1 MGKKTKYPSYSGG
14 EVRINGN
21 TKTSSQKIGDTIV
34 SNYNMSETEKNI
46 YDSVLNN
53 MDSSLAN
60 LFKISDPQRQAW
72 NNQLDALKQSGI
84 DNINSIYTP
93 MQNNLKNDIAARFGN
108 LDNSTFLNN
117 LKKITDS
124 KSQAVAQLSNN
135 LSLAQND
142 LYTQEL
148 QNRMN
153 MISFLNGLNNSFNNN
168 ILSYMGLANQ
178 NSSSGNSYNQIA
190 HSKNLENYNNMMNQY
205 YNQAMQAV
213 PLFL

>member
-1 MGKKTKYPSYSGG
+1 M
-14 EVRINGN
+14 
-21 TKTSSQKIGDTIV
+21 
-34 SNYNMSETEKNI
+34 
-46 YDSVLNN
+46 
-53 MDSSLAN
+53 
-60 LFKISDPQRQAW
+60 
-72 NNQLDALKQSGI
+72 
-84 DNINSIYTP
+84 
-93 MQNNLKNDIAARFGN
+93 KNDIAARFGN

-205 YNQAMQAV
+205 YNQVMQAV

>member
-1 MGKKTKYPSYSGG
+1 
-14 EVRINGN
+14 
-21 TKTSSQKIGDTIV
+21 
-34 SNYNMSETEKNI
+34 MSDTEKNI

-72 NNQLDALKQSGI
+72 NSQLDALKQSGI

-153 MISFLNGLNNSFNNN
+153 KIIRSITIFSVIWDLLIKIHHQG
-168 ILSYMGLANQ
+168 ILITRLLTAKTWK
-178 NSSSGNSYNQIA
+178 IITI
-190 HSKNLENYNNMMNQY
+190 
-205 YNQAMQAV
+205 
-213 PLFL
+213 